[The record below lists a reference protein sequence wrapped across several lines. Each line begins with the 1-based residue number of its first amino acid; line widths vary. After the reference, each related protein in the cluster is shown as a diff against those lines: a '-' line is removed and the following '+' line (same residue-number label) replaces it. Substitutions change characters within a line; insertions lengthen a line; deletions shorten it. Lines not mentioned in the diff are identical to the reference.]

1 MKKIFHSFFDVHLC
15 PPPTL
20 RKVPPPLF
28 GVQSHGELKIK
39 TCQLPPFL
47 QPHRKRQEST
57 PCYTGVLA
65 SSYQTPCTIHLVC
78 GFFFVVWA
86 SSFHPLLG
94 RTIDLEAAV
103 EQPFDCLIVRNRQ
116 AVQSMGRS
124 MDWTLEDNMVDG
136 LFFWDLMLRDG
147 LFGSPPLTFTIAKRS
162 ICLQQGYQIFFTW
175 GSQTLFWKEPTWKS
189 CSQTPASWWRHHVHS
204 TIVWPFHKIVKR

>member
-124 MDWTLEDNMVDG
+124 MDWTLEDNMVEG
-136 LFFWDLMLRDG
+136 L
-147 LFGSPPLTFTIAKRS
+147 LFCATLTGRRGSH
-162 ICLQQGYQIFFTW
+162 
-175 GSQTLFWKEPTWKS
+175 TLFVLTRTEKS
-189 CSQTPASWWRHHVHS
+189 DTGADAVKSKPRCCRKDNSRRVGAGVGDESSESRSVAQPCSDSIRRRNS
-204 TIVWPFHKIVKR
+204 TLQI